1 MSRYFPHT
9 AYAEDQPLAGT
20 ILTVHVLT
28 RGYTTGTVVG
38 LGIAAASGVASRIR
52 GTKPVPAAA
61 VAAAPFPTS
70 ATTASIA
77 TAALRSSGLHTFLR
91 KSGTASA
98 IGLGFTGVTML
109 ARMYGREDIE
119 WRDRAW
125 RLMESRSQLEVDDW
139 TYSGAAA
146 GVASLGIA
154 RAAGVKGSAL
164 GVRAV
169 GGAAGLGSLAGT
181 VGYMVWRYGVHGG
194 KYPEYVGP
202 EAALSRV

>member
-38 LGIAAASGVASRIR
+38 LGVAAASGAARRLR
-52 GTKPVPAAA
+52 GTKPVPATA
-61 VAAAPFPTS
+61 VAGTPFSTS
-70 ATTASIA
+70 ATTA
-77 TAALRSSGLHTFLR
+77 LRSAGGLRTLLR
-91 KSGTASA
+91 RSGTASA
-98 IGLGFTGVTML
+98 VGLGLTGVATV

-139 TYSGAAA
+139 TYGGAAA
-146 GVASLGIA
+146 GVAALGIA
-154 RAAGVKGSAL
+154 RAAGMKGSAL
-164 GVRAV
+164 GVRVVA
-169 GGAAGLGSLAGT
+169 GAAGLGSLAGT
-181 VGYMVWRYGVHGG
+181 VGYMVWRYGLHGG
-194 KYPEYVGP
+194 KYPEYVDP
-202 EAALSRV
+202 EVALSRV

>member
-9 AYAEDQPLAGT
+9 AYAEDQLLAGT

-38 LGIAAASGVASRIR
+38 LGVAAASGVARRIR

-61 VAAAPFPTS
+61 QFPTS
-70 ATTASIA
+70 ATTAA
-77 TAALRSSGLHTFLR
+77 TAAFRTSGLHTLLR

-98 IGLGFTGVTML
+98 IGLGLTGVAML

-146 GVASLGIA
+146 GVAALGVA

-164 GVRAV
+164 GVRVVA
-169 GGAAGLGSLAGT
+169 GAAGLGSLAGT

-202 EAALSRV
+202 

>member
-38 LGIAAASGVASRIR
+38 LGVAAASGVARRIR
-52 GTKPVPAAA
+52 GTKPVPATA
-61 VAAAPFPTS
+61 VAASPFPTS
-70 ATTASIA
+70 ATTPS
-77 TAALRSSGLHTFLR
+77 TAAFRSSGLHAFLR

-98 IGLGFTGVTML
+98 IGLGLTGVAML

-139 TYSGAAA
+139 TYGGAAA
-146 GVASLGIA
+146 GVAALGVA

-164 GVRAV
+164 GVRVVA
-169 GGAAGLGSLAGT
+169 GAAGLGSLAGT

-202 EAALSRV
+202 EVALSRV